1 MEHLTIAESLS
12 GLGSFIA
19 YFGAGAALLALF
31 CLVYGQVTPYPEFR
45 LIKEGKVAPAI
56 SFSGALLGFVIP
68 LASVISHSVAFLDML
83 AWAGVA
89 LAVQVL
95 VFLGLR
101 LCAGSLVRDIADDR
115 TAPAV
120 LLAVLSLAAGILNAA
135 CMTY

>member
-1 MEHLTIAESLS
+1 MEQLTIAESLS

-19 YFGAGAALLALF
+19 YFGAGGALLAFF
-31 CLVYGQVTPYPEFR
+31 CLVYGWVTPYPEFK
-45 LIKEGKVAPAI
+45 LIKAGKVAPAI

-68 LASVISHSVAFLDML
+68 LASVISHSVALLDMVI
-83 AWAGVA
+83 WALVA
-89 LAVQVL
+89 LTIQIV

-101 LCAGSLVRDIADDR
+101 LFIGDLAKEIADDR
-115 TAPAV
+115 PAPAV